1 MRNGIIWL
9 YASISLLAGIA
20 AFQILSPS
28 NESASGSPTAASTNA
43 YSQPAGPSSPEVTA
57 PGQPGQAELP
67 ADKVDALPAQNI
79 DLSKEEKKAASEMQ
93 IAPAAKRIPAITAK
107 EAATSGPDSKPA
119 PSSSSSS
126 EPVSGATDN
135 SDCKW
140 EKTFL
145 STAYGPPWSKME
157 GGPIT
162 ATGRALVPNRYY
174 LAVDPK
180 VIPMHSKLR
189 VWPNPLNYKG
199 LFSAEDTGGGIKSN
213 HIDVFVWD
221 QSVRDN
227 WKKNVQV
234 CLVK

>member
-9 YASISLLAGIA
+9 YASLSLLAGVA

-28 NESASGSPTAASTNA
+28 DETATAGKLSAQVVA
-43 YSQPAGPSSPEVTA
+43 SQPAGPSTPEATA
-57 PGQPGQAELP
+57 PSQTGEEAVAAAGGDKSMDLP
-67 ADKVDALPAQNI
+67 
-79 DLSKEEKKAASEMQ
+79 DLSAEDKKTASEMQ

-107 EAATSGPDSKPA
+107 EAATSGADSKPA

-135 SDCKW
+135 SECKW
-140 EKTFL
+140 TKTFL
-145 STAYGPPWSKME
+145 STAYGPPWNAME

-162 ATGRALVPNRYY
+162 ATGDALVPNRYY
-174 LAVDPK
+174 VAVDPK
-180 VIPMHSKLR
+180 VIKLGSLLR
-189 VWPNPLNYKG
+189 VTPNILNYKG
-199 LFSAEDTGGGIKSN
+199 LFKASDVGGAIKGN
-213 HIDVFVWD
+213 HIDIYTW
-221 QSVRDN
+221 QGKSVRDN

>member
-9 YASISLLAGIA
+9 YASLSLLAGVA

-28 NESASGSPTAASTNA
+28 DETATAGKLPA
-43 YSQPAGPSSPEVTA
+43 QVAASQPAGPSMPEAVG
-57 PGQPGQAELP
+57 PGQMDEEVAADKTLELP
-67 ADKVDALPAQNI
+67 
-79 DLSKEEKKAASEMQ
+79 DLSKEEKQAASEMQ

-119 PSSSSSS
+119 PPSSSS
-126 EPVSGATDN
+126 PVSGATDN
-135 SDCKW
+135 SECRW
-140 EKTFL
+140 TKTFL
-145 STAYGPPWSKME
+145 STAYGPPWDAIE

-162 ATGRALVPNRYY
+162 STGKALVPNRYY

-180 VIPMHSKLR
+180 VIPMGSKLR
-189 VWPNPLNYKG
+189 VWPNPLKYKG
-199 LFSAEDTGGGIKSN
+199 LFTAADVGGSIKGK
-213 HIDVFVWD
+213 HIDVFVW
-221 QSVRDN
+221 QGASVRDV